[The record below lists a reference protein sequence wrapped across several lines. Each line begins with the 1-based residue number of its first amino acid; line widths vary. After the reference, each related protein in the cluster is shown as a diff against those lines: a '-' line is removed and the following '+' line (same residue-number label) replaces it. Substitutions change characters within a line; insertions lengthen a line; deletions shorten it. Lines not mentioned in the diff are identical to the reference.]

1 MNKNKVIEL
10 TEKIEKIDE
19 GEFKYEFML
28 ALKNVYSKTQNE
40 IEIKALKNAETM
52 ATMAILQNVTGLE
65 Q

>member
-1 MNKNKVIEL
+1 MDLIKTKEF
-10 TEKIEKIDE
+10 TEKLEKIDE